1 MEQTFTLQQKL
12 KQFAQILLP
21 ILVTQILLQA
31 MSFFDT
37 TMSGQAGTED
47 LAGVAIG
54 ANIWLPIQTGL
65 HAVLLAVTPI
75 VSQLA
80 GAKKEDK
87 ISVMVLQALYL
98 SLFISLLVIGVGALI
113 LRPSLAMMNLETAV
127 EIIAYRYLAA
137 LGLGIVPYF
146 AYTVLR
152 AFMDALGQ
160 TKMTMLITFLTLPT
174 NIFLN
179 YGFIFGKF
187 GLPQLG
193 GVGAGIA
200 TSLTYWIILGITIV
214 VVLRLAPFN
223 KYKIFARLYPFSREK
238 IWEIV
243 KIGLPMGF
251 ATCAETAVFSVVTL
265 LMSVFNT
272 ATIAAHQAAMNFETF
287 FYMAPL
293 SISMALT
300 ILVGFEVGAK
310 RFSDAKKY
318 QQIGLSASLSFAV
331 LSGVSIFFLKEQ
343 VALFYSKD
351 PEVITLAQQFLIYAI
366 FFQLSDAFATPS
378 QGILRGYKE
387 VTIPSVMAFTAHW
400 IIGLPLGFVLA
411 NYTEFG
417 PFGYWI
423 GLLTGVTG
431 AAIALFSRLVW
442 LNYIYRTTKH
452 SHKTS
457 R

>member
-1 MEQTFTLQQKL
+1 MEQTYTLKQKL
-12 KQFAQILLP
+12 KQFIRILLP
-21 ILVTQILLQA
+21 ILVTQVLLQA

-54 ANIWLPIQTGL
+54 ANIWLPVQTGL
-65 HAVLLAVTPI
+65 HAVLLAITPI
-75 VSQLA
+75 VSQLV

-87 ISVMVLQALYL
+87 IPAMVAQALYL
-98 SLFISLLVIGVGALI
+98 SIFISLLTISLGALGLKPI
-113 LRPSLAMMNLETAV
+113 LATMSLERAV
-127 EIIAYRYLAA
+127 ERIAFRYLAA
-137 LGLGIVPYF
+137 LSIGIVPYF

-152 AFMDALGQ
+152 AFIDALGK
-160 TKMTMLITFLTLPT
+160 TNMTMLITFLTLPT

-179 YGFIFGKF
+179 YAFIFGKF
-187 GLPQLG
+187 GFPRLG

-200 TSLTYWIILGITIV
+200 TSLTYWIILIITITV
-214 VVLRLAPFN
+214 ILKVAPFTR
-223 KYKIFARLYPFSREK
+223 YKILSRFYPISRGK
-238 IWEIV
+238 QWEII
-243 KIGLPMGF
+243 KIGMPMGF

-287 FYMAPL
+287 FFMVPL

-300 ILVGFEVGAK
+300 ILVGFEVGAR
-310 RFSDAKKY
+310 RFPDARKY
-318 QQIGLSASLSFAV
+318 QQIGLGTSLAFSV
-331 LSGVSIFFLKEQ
+331 ISGLSIFLLKEQ

-351 PEVITLAQQFLIYAI
+351 PEVITLTQQFLIYAV
-366 FFQLSDAFATPS
+366 FFQMSDAIAIPT

-387 VTIPSVMAFTAHW
+387 VTVPSIMGFAAHW
-400 IIGLPLGFVLA
+400 IVGLPLGFLLA
-411 NYTEFG
+411 NYTNLG

-423 GLLTGVTG
+423 GLITGVTS
-431 AAIALFSRLVW
+431 AAIGLFSRLVW
-442 LNYIYRTTKH
+442 LQRKIRK
-452 SHKTS
+452 KAS